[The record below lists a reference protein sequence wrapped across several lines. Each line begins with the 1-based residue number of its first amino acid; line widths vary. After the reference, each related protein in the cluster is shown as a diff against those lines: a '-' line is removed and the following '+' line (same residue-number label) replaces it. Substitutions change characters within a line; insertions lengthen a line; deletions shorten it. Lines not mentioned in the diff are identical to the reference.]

1 MMKPEEYKAYIEQNI
16 RLIIL
21 KALAD
26 QENASLND
34 WAIGKE
40 LEGFGYNKT
49 PEFIRNQMLWL
60 EKTVG
65 AVRTWT
71 LGTAMMASLTKAG
84 RWHIERRHTLE
95 GIQAPGDVE

>member
-1 MMKPEEYKAYIEQNI
+1 MRSEDYKAWIQENI

-21 KALAD
+21 KALAE
-26 QENASLND
+26 QENATLND
-34 WAIGKE
+34 YGLGKE

-49 PEFIRNQMLWL
+49 PEFIRNQLLWL
-60 EKTVG
+60 EKSVG